1 MILLMN
7 RNVLRQVL
15 MDQQEFLKRNADL
28 IDRDLDLTP
37 FLEGR
42 EIVVISGIRRC
53 GKSSLL
59 RLISDRIDNDPILI
73 NFDDIRFVDFSTGD
87 YQMIEEIVSELI
99 GKDVTFLLD
108 EVQNVDGW
116 HRWVNNL
123 FERGYKVYVTG
134 SNSNLLSSEISTYL
148 TGRNRVIDL
157 STFSFREKL
166 KLEENLPES
175 SRDLSTV
182 ERGAVIKSFM
192 QYLESGGF
200 PEVLVSGDLTLSRL
214 YFNDIL
220 IKDIAVRNGIR
231 EVKELK
237 DLSLFCITNSTSQ
250 LSYSTLRSITG
261 LKSLSTIKNYL
272 EYLGGSYLIDL
283 VHRFS
288 YSIKKQKS
296 VPSKVYAG
304 DIGFLKSVALNF
316 SENRGRRLENFVY
329 TVLKGNYDEIY
340 FHLGKRECDF
350 VIKKGLKIASAIQV
364 TESLSNP
371 QTRKREIDGLLD
383 AMRSYG
389 LVRGLIITFDEED
402 VRDEDG
408 LRIDV
413 VPAWKWALD
422 NGPLE

>member
-1 MILLMN
+1 
-7 RNVLRQVL
+7 

-59 RLISDRIDNDPILI
+59 RLISDRIDNDPVLI

-192 QYLESGGF
+192 QYLGSGGF
-200 PEVLVSGDLTLSRL
+200 PEVLISGDLTLSRL

-272 EYLGGSYLIDL
+272 EYLRGSYLIDL

-340 FHLGKRECDF
+340 FHLEKRECDF
-350 VIKKGLKIASAIQV
+350 VIKEGLKIAFAIQV

-371 QTRKREIDGLLD
+371 QTRKKEIDGLLD

-402 VRDEDG
+402 ILTEDG

-413 VPAWKWALD
+413 APAWKWALD

>member
-1 MILLMN
+1 M
-7 RNVLRQVL
+7 
-15 MDQQEFLKRNADL
+15 KRNADL
-28 IDRDLDLTP
+28 IERDLDLTP

-59 RLISDRIDNDPILI
+59 RLISNRVDNNSVLI

-87 YQMIEEIVSELI
+87 YQIIEEIVSEVI
-99 GKDVTFLLD
+99 GKDVTYLLD

-116 HRWVNNL
+116 HRWAINL

-148 TGRNRVIDL
+148 TGRNRVIELTTFTFREMLELKGEMPERTDEL
-157 STFSFREKL
+157 STI
-166 KLEENLPES
+166 
-175 SRDLSTV
+175 
-182 ERGAVIKSFM
+182 ERGVLINNFS
-192 QYLESGGF
+192 QYLGSGGF
-200 PEVLVSGDLTLSRL
+200 PEVLISGDSTLSRQ
-214 YFNDIL
+214 YFIDIL
-220 IKDIAVRNGIR
+220 NKDIAVRHGIR

-272 EYLGGSYLIDL
+272 EYLRGSYLIDL

-304 DIGFLKSVALNF
+304 DIGFLQSVALNF
-316 SENRGRRLENFVY
+316 TENRGRRLENFVF
-329 TVLKGNYDEIY
+329 TVLRGVFDEIY
-340 FHLGKRECDF
+340 FHLERKECDF
-350 VIKKGLKIASAIQV
+350 LIKEGYKIAHAIQV

-371 QTRKREIDGLLD
+371 KTREREIDGLLE
-383 AMRSYG
+383 AMKTYG
-389 LVRGLIITFDEED
+389 LERGLIITFDDEEML
-402 VRDEDG
+402 EEGG
-408 LRIDV
+408 LSIDV
-413 VPAWKWALD
+413 VPAWKWALEG
-422 NGPLE
+422 GPIP

>member
-1 MILLMN
+1 MN

-59 RLISDRIDNDPILI
+59 RLISDRIDNDPVLI

-192 QYLESGGF
+192 QYLGSGGF
-200 PEVLVSGDLTLSRL
+200 PEVLISGDLTLSRL

-272 EYLGGSYLIDL
+272 EYLRGSYLIDL

-340 FHLGKRECDF
+340 FHLEKRECDF
-350 VIKKGLKIASAIQV
+350 VIKEGLKIAFAIQV

-371 QTRKREIDGLLD
+371 QTRKKEIDGLLD

-402 VRDEDG
+402 ILTEDG

-413 VPAWKWALD
+413 APAWKWALD

>member
-1 MILLMN
+1 MN

-59 RLISDRIDNDPILI
+59 RLISDRIDNDPVLI

-192 QYLESGGF
+192 QYLGSGGF
-200 PEVLVSGDLTLSRL
+200 PEVLISGDLTLSRL

-272 EYLGGSYLIDL
+272 EYLRGSYLIDL

-340 FHLGKRECDF
+340 FHLEKRECDF
-350 VIKKGLKIASAIQV
+350 VIKEGLKIAFAIQV

-402 VRDEDG
+402 ILTEDG

-413 VPAWKWALD
+413 APAWKWALD